1 MELARLTEYRR
12 VDEMNRSHCKKRIS
26 ATRFFA
32 LLLVTLTLVTSA
44 SGLVV
49 QRKKVGFS
57 MRLWMDNRGV
67 FGIQARP
74 TGYPNDSLG
83 CEYPRGTN
91 IEHIFGG
98 GMWVGSLFDTSAG
111 GTGMPLK
118 LVTTSYEGW
127 AGPPPSLIETYPG
140 NAPGDTIWETSRLD
154 SVEPPGWNDYWGSEL
169 PFDPISDHDF
179 YMRYTDYTDPEPQ
192 HIPLNLKYVQS
203 VYTWNDPYADAIIIV
218 EYKLINTGV
227 KPIEDAYIGWFFEAD
242 VGPINAT
249 NYFQRDF
256 TAYIKEEFTAYIH
269 NPVDE
274 GSTPIGATLLW
285 PQDTTLTYSFAWF
298 PGPDTPTPD
307 GEKYDVISSG
317 IIEPD
322 EFPQLSD
329 TRFLFAFGPFTIKP
343 PSDPTADTLR
353 IAIGI
358 VSGVSRL
365 YDHRIVLQNNARRAK
380 DIYLN
385 RGITLPPT
393 PPSPPLRMTVGFRS
407 VTLDWKWR
415 LGDDSLYAGHDDSR
429 IYGRNNP
436 EANWDTTNQVAR
448 GFPSRYQAPHPIG
461 HPEDI
466 DTTKGGRNFEAY
478 RIWRSENPL
487 FPDASFTL
495 LREVDVTEDTF
506 SYNTGLEYTFTDSN
520 LVRGKTYVYSVTSIS
535 IPSLVYQTIP
545 APPPDTGNIS
555 VPVPVEPLE
564 SSKLVNATGIDL
576 PFSVTKELG
585 KVSVVPNPYRTDRD
599 YTLESGGYEG
609 LFNLWDENKRLVK
622 FINLPEVCTIHIF
635 SLGGDLVRT
644 VQHDG
649 RSAVGISRGDVD
661 VPLVSES
668 NRALAS
674 GVYIFTVESQYGTQT
689 GKFVIIR

>member
-1 MELARLTEYRR
+1 MELVPLGKN
-12 VDEMNRSHCKKRIS
+12 EMNCSYYMKRIS
-26 ATRFFA
+26 AITLFA
-32 LLLVTLTLVTSA
+32 LLLAVLTLGSTAEGFVI
-44 SGLVV
+44 

-74 TGYPNDSLG
+74 GGYPNDSLG
-83 CEYPRGTN
+83 CEYPIGSN
-91 IEHIFGG
+91 VEHIFGG
-98 GMWVGSLFDTSAG
+98 GMWVGSLFDTSSGGG
-111 GTGMPLK
+111 GTPLK

-127 AGPPPSLIETYPG
+127 AGPPPSLVETYPG
-140 NAPGDTIWETSRLD
+140 NNPGDTIWVTSRFD
-154 SVEPPGWNDYWGSEL
+154 TVEPPGWSDYWGSEL
-169 PFDPISDHDF
+169 PFDPISDRDF
-179 YMRYTDYTDPEPQ
+179 YMRYTDYVTPQTQ
-192 HIPLNLKYVQS
+192 HIPLGLKYVQS

-218 EYKLINTGV
+218 EYKLINTSANV
-227 KPIEDAYIGWFFEAD
+227 INDAYIGWFFEAD
-242 VGPINAT
+242 VGPIT
-249 NYFQRDF
+249 SSNYWTRDF
-256 TAYIKEEFTAYIH
+256 TAYIEEEFTAYIH
-269 NPVDE
+269 NPIDE

-285 PQDTTLTYSFAWF
+285 PQDTTLKYTFAWF
-298 PGPDTPTPD
+298 PGQDTPTPD
-307 GEKYDVISSG
+307 NEKYDVISPG

-322 EFPQLSD
+322 EYPQVSD

-343 PSDPTADTLR
+343 PSDPEADTLR

-358 VSGVSRL
+358 ISGFSRL
-365 YDHRIVLQNNARRAK
+365 IDHRIVLQNNARRAK

-393 PPSPPLRMTVGFRS
+393 PPSPPLRVSVGFRS

-415 LGDDSLYAGHDDSR
+415 VGDDSVYAGHDDPR

-448 GFPSRYQAPHPIG
+448 RYPSRYQAPHPIG
-461 HPEDI
+461 HPTDI
-466 DTTKGGRNFEAY
+466 DTTRGGRNFEAY
-478 RIWRSENPL
+478 RVWRSENPL

-495 LREVDVTEDTF
+495 LREFDVVED
-506 SYNTGLEYTFTDSN
+506 SLPIGYNTGLQFTFTDSN

-535 IPSLVYQTIP
+535 IPSLAYQTIP
-545 APPPDTGNIS
+545 APPPDSGNI
-555 VPVPVEPLE
+555 VVEVPVEPLE
-564 SSKLVNATGIDL
+564 SSKLVNATRIDL
-576 PFSVTKELG
+576 PFSVSKELG
-585 KVSVVPNPYRTDRD
+585 KVSVVPNPYRTDQD

-609 LFNLWDENKRLVK
+609 LFSLWDENKRLVK
-622 FINLPEVCTIHIF
+622 FINLPEVCTIRIF

-644 VQHDG
+644 IEHDG
-649 RSAVGISRGDVD
+649 RSVMGISRGDVN

-674 GVYIFTVESQYGTQT
+674 GVYIFTVESEFGVQT